1 MHYLLIAWLTI
12 LWLERE
18 TSISAFDPFQNH
30 HDRDVDHDVDHGDYG
45 DYDDSDDDD
54 HDTGAES
61 RGRYSPANSSLPR
74 QIHQKL
80 ASAGIIIIINI
91 IIIIIGACLLESLY
105 SSKFTNLSTV
115 LS

>member
-1 MHYLLIAWLTI
+1 MANNPLIRKRDI
-12 LWLERE
+12 NQC
-18 TSISAFDPFQNH
+18 FDPLQNDH
-30 HDRDVDHDVDHGDYG
+30 DHDVDHGDHG
-45 DYDDSDDDD
+45 DYDDYDDDD

-91 IIIIIGACLLESLY
+91 IIIIIGAYLLESLY
-105 SSKFTNLSTV
+105 SSTFTNLFTV

>member
-18 TSISAFDPFQNH
+18 TSISAFDPLQNDH
-30 HDRDVDHDVDHGDYG
+30 DHDVDHGDHGDHY
-45 DYDDSDDDD
+45 DYDDYDDDD

-91 IIIIIGACLLESLY
+91 IIIIIGAYLLESLY
-105 SSKFTNLSTV
+105 SSKFTYLSTV

>member
-18 TSISAFDPFQNH
+18 TSISAFDPLQNY
-30 HDRDVDHDVDHGDYG
+30 HDRDVDHGDHGDY
-45 DYDDSDDDD
+45 DDFEDDD

-105 SSKFTNLSTV
+105 SSKFTYLSNV